1 MRMERLIFEEDNQ
14 GAAMTLKLI
23 MGKRSTRVTKPTA
36 SQVFD
41 LGGISHTIL
50 PTEGKER
57 RID

>member
-1 MRMERLIFEEDNQ
+1 
-14 GAAMTLKLI
+14 MTLKLI